1 MYPVIGEPPLS
12 GSVQVTSTMLLACK
26 NVVVGETG
34 KPGFWEAKIA
44 TKPDKTENP

>member
-12 GSVQVTSTMLLACK
+12 GSVQVISTMLLACK

-44 TKPDKTENP
+44 TKPDKMENP